1 MKAMVKK
8 SLRYMSDQPKYILI
22 APPKGQEELGTYI
35 KWVESNGFSAVILE
49 EGAQNISGPLL
60 LCGGADLGVNPTRDQ
75 RELEWIQMA
84 LDADQPII
92 GVCRGMQVLNHFFGG
107 KVSSIVDSIVEDHRS
122 DDFTE
127 DVDHSERISQYHWVM
142 DLNNNMQQVN
152 SRHHQYC
159 ETVAKNF
166 TVTHLSFG
174 CGYIPE
180 AFEDLQ
186 HKIWAVQW
194 HPERMESADN
204 SYPLDKLKVA

>member
-1 MKAMVKK
+1 
-8 SLRYMSDQPKYILI
+8 MSDQPKYILI
-22 APPKGQEELGTYI
+22 APPKGQEELNTYI

-49 EGAQNISGPLL
+49 EGAQDISGPLL
-60 LCGGADLGVNPTRDQ
+60 LCGGADLGVNPARDK

-142 DLNNNMQQVN
+142 DLNNNMQQAV
-152 SRHHQYC
+152 SY
-159 ETVAKNF
+159 
-166 TVTHLSFG
+166 THLTLPT
-174 CGYIPE
+174 I
-180 AFEDLQ
+180 LR
-186 HKIWAVQW
+186 V
-194 HPERMESADN
+194 
-204 SYPLDKLKVA
+204 